1 MKHLAHD
8 PVTYRT
14 QAGEGGPRFKTI
26 VFTTIEQAS
35 DPYPFGEPVD
45 IQLQKWNPET
55 GEMEVDLEGVEIYG
69 KINLNAL
76 FGVAAFSAGRVCM
89 LFASVYEAGYYF
101 GLSPSAIRSTTA
113 QPVSFGE
120 YTLKKISLETIKPIF
135 EFDEKIQTLPA
146 LQ

>member
-69 KINLNAL
+69 KINGNSR
-76 FGVAAFSAGRVCM
+76 FGVAAYIGYRLCM
-89 LFASVYEAGYYF
+89 LFASSYEASYYF
-101 GLSPSAIRSTTA
+101 DTSPKTIMNITA
-113 QPVSFGE
+113 RPATIGKYSL
-120 YTLKKISLETIKPIF
+120 TKIPIELIKPI
-135 EFDEKIQTLPA
+135 FDEKIQTLPT